1 MYQTQAIANWRLLES
16 EIVSALRQCG
26 LKVEKNSIGDP
37 VIGEVNFAALARAL
51 SKRVLV
57 KATPVGAKT

>member
-1 MYQTQAIANWRLLES
+1 
-16 EIVSALRQCG
+16 

>member
-1 MYQTQAIANWRLLES
+1 
-16 EIVSALRQCG
+16 
-26 LKVEKNSIGDP
+26 
-37 VIGEVNFAALARAL
+37 VNIAALARAL